1 MRSRFSR
8 KRFLIVS
15 ALFLLLSGLFAIV
28 QGQQKATAK
37 TKTAVTELSQ
47 IPPPGKADLVSP
59 EDLVKILQANGP
71 KPLILSVGPRMLYMQ
86 AHIVGAELIGPASE
100 PSGIDALKQR
110 VKALPKTQPIVIYCG
125 CCPWS
130 HCPNVEPAYK
140 QLRALGFT
148 NVKVLFIPNNFG
160 VDWVYKGYPTVRG

>member
-1 MRSRFSR
+1 MRSSFCL
-8 KRFLIVS
+8 KRFLIV
-15 ALFLLLSGLFAIV
+15 AAMFVLLSGAFAIAQV
-28 QGQQKATAK
+28 QPKAT
-37 TKTAVTELSQ
+37 TKTNAAVTDPSQ
-47 IPPPGKADLVSP
+47 IPPPGKDELMTP
-59 EDLVKILQANGP
+59 EDLVKILQSNGP

-100 PSGIDALKQR
+100 ASGIDALKQR
-110 VKALPKTQPIVIYCG
+110 VKALPKTQSIVIYCG

-148 NVKVLFIPNNFG
+148 KVKVLFIPTNLG
-160 VDWVYKGYPTVRG
+160 EDWVYKGYPTVRG

>member
-1 MRSRFSR
+1 M
-8 KRFLIVS
+8 LV
-15 ALFLLLSGLFAIV
+15 LLSGALATA
-28 QGQQKATAK
+28 QGQSKATAK
-37 TKTAVTELSQ
+37 PKTAATDPSQ
-47 IPPPGKADLVSP
+47 IPPPGKDDLISP
-59 EDLVKILQANGP
+59 EDLVKVLQANGP

-100 PSGIDALKQR
+100 PSGTEALKQR

-130 HCPNVEPAYK
+130 HCPNLEPAYK

-148 NVKVLFIPNNFG
+148 KIKVLFIPTNFG